1 MIRISRMRIGDIPF
15 AVKLSAQED
24 WGTPR
29 SDFLRILR
37 INPHG
42 SFVASEAFS
51 RIGMI
56 TTVTFGKDLAWI
68 GNVIVD
74 KKHRGKRIGQ
84 RMVRNALAH
93 LKGLHVKHIA
103 LYCFKDNIGFYR
115 KLGFVEDARF
125 VRLRRSQHDTGPFK
139 KEPREQL
146 TLVRL
151 LSVDRKA
158 FGADRSEFIQSW
170 INERAGT
177 YFGFAEGRTSAFL
190 FLKKYPD
197 MFDFGPGVSFG
208 ASDDDLC
215 RLLAESVNYARNKPI
230 EVSCLAQNRNMLKLL
245 HEFGFE
251 VTNIGYRMSW
261 GHSAI
266 LGFDS
271 ANILLGFL
279 DKG

>member
-15 AVKLSAQED
+15 AVRLSAQEG

-51 RIGMI
+51 RVGMI
-56 TTVTFGKDLAWI
+56 TTVTFGKNLAWI

-74 KKHRGKRIGQ
+74 KKHRGNHIGQ
-84 RMVRNALAH
+84 RMVMNALDY
-93 LKGLHVKHIA
+93 LERLHVKHIA
-103 LYCFKDNIGFYR
+103 LYCFRDNVGFYR
-115 KLGFVEDARF
+115 KLGFVEDAGF
-125 VRLRRSQHDTGPFK
+125 VRLRRSRQNSGPFK
-139 KEPREQL
+139 KELGKPL

-151 LSVDRKA
+151 LSLDRKA
-158 FGADRSEFIQSW
+158 FGADRSKFIQSW
-170 INERAGT
+170 INERAGM
-177 YFGFAEGRTSAFL
+177 YFGFAERRTSAFL
-190 FLKKYPD
+190 LVKKYPT

-208 ASDDDLC
+208 ASDDDL
-215 RLLAESVNYARNKPI
+215 RKLLAESVNYVQNKPI
-230 EVSCLAQNRNMLKLL
+230 EISCLTQNRNMLTLL

-251 VTNIGYRMSW
+251 VTNIGSRMFW
-261 GHSAI
+261 GHSAR
-266 LGFDS
+266 LGFDN

>member
-37 INPHG
+37 IKPHG
-42 SFVASEAFS
+42 SFVASEASS
-51 RIGMI
+51 RVGMI
-56 TTVTFGKDLAWI
+56 TTVTFGKNLAWI

-74 KKHRGKRIGQ
+74 KKHRGNHIGQ
-84 RMVRNALAH
+84 RMVRKALDH
-93 LKGLHVKHIA
+93 LKMLHVKHIA
-103 LYCFKDNIGFYR
+103 LYCFRNNVEFYR

-125 VRLRRSQHDTGPFK
+125 VRLRRSRQSSRSFK
-139 KEPREQL
+139 KESGKQL
-146 TLVRL
+146 TLLRV

-170 INERAGT
+170 VNERAGT
-177 YFGFAEGRTSAFL
+177 YFGFAERRTSTFL
-190 FLKKYPD
+190 FVKKYPT

-208 ASDDDLC
+208 ASDEDLR
-215 RLLAESVNYARNKPI
+215 RLLAESVNYAQNKPI
-230 EVSCLAQNRNMLKLL
+230 EVSCFAKNRNMLTLL

-251 VTNIGYRMSW
+251 VTNIGSRMFW
-261 GHSAI
+261 GHSAR
-266 LGFDS
+266 LGFDN